1 MTLAEIRK
9 KYPEYDDLSDQQLAD
24 AFYNKFYADM
34 PRAEF
39 DQKIGIQPGMASR
52 FFDAAR
58 PETSAAAFGASA
70 VNSALL
76 GIPEMAVR
84 AMGGGQAI
92 DATRAEYPYATTGGD
107 IAGLLSPAALA
118 RKGVS
123 MGISRLGGGRAGG
136 TKYDTAA
143 AIMQTED
150 QARAAADAA
159 RMAQTV
165 RQVAGPSI
173 PQMAGT
179 VARRTAELGGAVV
192 GAQAGAGQLG
202 AARSPGNYGGGFQQG
217 AQTFQGAATNF
228 PGLQLIPGGQTAVNT
243 ATSLLPAGQAYGSM
257 MYDAAVNR
265 YIDTDR
271 QIREEAARRAL
282 QGQQ

>member
-9 KYPEYDDLSDQQLAD
+9 KYPQYNDLSDQQLAD
-24 AFYNKFYADM
+24 AFHSKFYADI

-39 DQKIGIQPGMASR
+39 DQQIGLKPSMASR

-58 PETSAAAFGASA
+58 PESSVAAFGASA

-84 AMGGGQAI
+84 AMGGGPAI
-92 DATRAEYPYATTGGD
+92 DATRSQYPYATTGGD

-123 MGISRLGGGRAGG
+123 MGISRLGSNRAGG
-136 TKYDTAA
+136 TAQDTM
-143 AIMQTED
+143 AIMRQTED

-159 RMAQTV
+159 RMAQTM

-192 GAQAGAGQLG
+192 GAQAGAGALG
-202 AARSPGNYGGGFQQG
+202 GARSPDNYGGGFQKG
-217 AQTFQGAATNF
+217 TRTFQDAATNF
-228 PGLQLIPGGQTAVNT
+228 PGLQLIPGGQTAVGT
-243 ATSLLPAGQAYGSM
+243 ATSILPAGQAYGSM
-257 MYDAAVNR
+257 MFDAAVNR

-282 QGQQ
+282 QGQR